1 MHWDEGPQRSAIT
14 RHTDIQ
20 HVERHA
26 ELRGRTIEAGDRL
39 ALVYP
44 SANRDEDEIDVE
56 PNIFAPAVRSF
67 GRGFDAR

>member
-1 MHWDEGPQRSAIT
+1 M
-14 RHTDIQ
+14 
-20 HVERHA
+20 ERHA

-67 GRGFDAR
+67 GLGFDAR